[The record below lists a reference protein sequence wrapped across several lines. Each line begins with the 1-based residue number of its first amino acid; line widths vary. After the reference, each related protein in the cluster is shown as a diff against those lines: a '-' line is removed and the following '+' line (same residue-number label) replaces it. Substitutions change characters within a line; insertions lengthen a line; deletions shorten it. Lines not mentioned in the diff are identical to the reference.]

1 MQPTACQTQVA
12 GMGNRF
18 AVVGWAECNEA
29 QRLPRTGTHHA
40 LPPNRYARRHLG
52 FTVNLAN
59 RQQDLLTRQ
68 IDLLH
73 EVMRRVQI
81 QHPFEVVAMVVMPE
95 HLHAIWRLPA
105 DDADY
110 PTRWSLIKAGFSRG
124 LPKTESIRDSR
135 RRKRERGIWQRRYW
149 EHQIR
154 DDADLQAHVDYIHYN
169 PVKHGCVRLPSEW
182 PYSSIHRFIERGWLS
197 AVWCGEGTASHIQE

>member
-1 MQPTACQTQVA
+1 MRYRRSTA
-12 GMGNRF
+12 
-18 AVVGWAECNEA
+18 
-29 QRLPRTGTHHA
+29 TGATWF
-40 LPPNRYARRHLG
+40 

-59 RQQDLLTRQ
+59 RQQDLLMRH

-73 EVMRRVQI
+73 EVMRRVQ
-81 QHPFEVVAMVVMPE
+81 QQRPFEVVAMVVMPE
-95 HLHAIWRLPA
+95 HLHTIWRLPP

-124 LPKTESIRDSR
+124 LPKTESVRDSR

-154 DDADLQAHVDYIHYN
+154 DDADLQAHIDYIHYN
-169 PVKHGCVRLPSEW
+169 PVKHGYTHLPSEW
-182 PYSSIHRFIERGWLS
+182 PYSSIHKFIKRGWLS
-197 AVWCGEGTASHIQE
+197 AEWSDEGTASHIRE